1 MLMRQ
6 KLVLSTVLLWGLS
19 MSAVADAQHV
29 FAVDRRDDDPAAT
42 ACRDEVPNDC
52 SLRGAIIAA
61 NGSLDADTITLPALP
76 PGESYVLTL
85 AGADEDRAA
94 TGDLDIRSDLTI
106 AGAGAAVTIIDGNG
120 LDHVIH
126 VLNPFLGRITVTISG
141 VTVQNGGGRGIVR
154 QSSVPGDSIL
164 HLVDCVIRGNAGGV
178 YSSGG
183 SDRGTA
189 LTMTRCTVT
198 GNTASIEDGGGI
210 NNSGV
215 SATLELTDST
225 VSGNDTVGRGGG
237 LFNTGSA
244 TVVRT
249 VVRDNTAAFG
259 GGIGDFG
266 TLTLTDST
274 VSDNSTRTGGGGGV
288 VVRGEMTVTGST
300 ISHNR
305 AGTSTAFSPHGG
317 GFLLDARASTLTVAN
332 STISGNRARGYGGAI
347 ALTSDQPDTLNLRN
361 TTITDNAAGEGIGDG
376 GGIFNSVATVN
387 LANTIIAANTGVVA
401 PDCLGPLISEGF
413 NLIEHVGGCSI
424 GGDATGN
431 VVGLSPGLG
440 PLASNGGPTQT
451 HALLLG
457 SPAIDRGSPAAPGSG
472 GGACEPKDQ
481 RGVDRPADGDG
492 NGVSVCDVGAVE
504 AARSS
509 TPLRVTGIVPNRG
522 GNTGS
527 VLAIIQ
533 GEGLATGA
541 SVKLVRSGEA
551 EIVGAPGTDDGGVVA
566 ATGFDLTARSPGLW
580 DVVVTNP
587 DGTSATLPQ
596 AFTIEEGREPQL
608 WVDVVGPQLIRLG
621 RPARFYIVFGNRGN
635 VDALAVPLELGVSAN
650 VTFDLRS
657 PIAPPPPQAGQVP
670 TDWSGVP
677 IGSVPDEVSGL
688 TFIPLLLPVV
698 PAGSTGMLWFTVT
711 ALPETERQTFH
722 ILSGIGRSSLQPEL
736 DPQIMRDAIARARL
750 NAESNL
756 GVAVPPELDF
766 DLEQYLTGQLQG
778 VVARGRDAWMA
789 TVGTKI
795 EVYSRPQLEI
805 DLARFAA
812 ARAQA
817 SPH

>member
-198 GNTASIEDGGGI
+198 GNTAAIEDGGGI
-210 NNSGV
+210 HNSGV
-215 SATLELTDST
+215 AATLEVTDST

-237 LFNTGSA
+237 IFNTGTA
-244 TVVRT
+244 TIVRT

-259 GGIGDFG
+259 GGIADFG
-266 TLTLTDST
+266 SLTLTDST

-347 ALTSDQPDTLNLRN
+347 ALTSDQPDAVNLKN
-361 TTITDNAAGEGIGDG
+361 TTITENAAGDGLGDG
-376 GGIFNSVATVN
+376 GGIFNATATVN

-431 VVGLSPGLG
+431 VVGMKAGLG
-440 PLASNGGPTQT
+440 PLASNGGPTRT
-451 HALLLG
+451 HALLPG
-457 SPAIDRGSPAAPGSG
+457 SPAIDRGNPAAPGSG
-472 GGACEPKDQ
+472 GGACGPKDQ

-492 NGVSVCDVGAVE
+492 NGVSVCDIGAVE
-504 AARSS
+504 GARSS

-551 EIVGAPGTDDGGVVA
+551 EIVGAPGTDDGGVAA
-566 ATGFDLTARSPGLW
+566 ATGFDLTARSLGLW
-580 DVVVTNP
+580 DLMVTNP

-608 WVDVVGPQLIRLG
+608 WVDVVGPSVIRIG
-621 RPARFYIVFGNRGN
+621 RATRFFILFGNRGN
-635 VDALAVPLELGVSAN
+635 VDALAVPLELGISAN
-650 VTFDLRS
+650 VGFNLRF

-677 IGSVPDEVSGL
+677 INTAPAEPSGL
-688 TFIPLLLPVV
+688 TSVPLLLPVV
-698 PAGSTGMLWFTVT
+698 PAGSTGVLWFTLT
-711 ALPETERQTFH
+711 APPEVLWQTYQVR
-722 ILSGIGRSSLQPEL
+722 SGIGRPSFRPEL
-736 DPQIMRDAIARARL
+736 AAQVLGDAIARARL
-750 NAESNL
+750 HAENNL
-756 GVAVPPELDF
+756 GVAIPSQLVPA
-766 DLEQYLTGQLQG
+766 LEQYLAGQFQS
-778 VVARGRDAWMA
+778 VVARGRDAWLA
-789 TVGTKI
+789 NAGTNI
-795 EVYSRPQLEI
+795 EVYSQSQLDI
-805 DLARFAA
+805 DLAQFAA
-812 ARAQA
+812 TRALA
-817 SPH
+817 ISR